1 MEEVEKKQNYLLRLF
16 RGKISLP
23 MTYWVWFLFVT
34 FVLSVSLEFFSAQL
48 GIDPTSTQAFI
59 LFGSSIL
66 VMCYI
71 IFILIAV
78 WRSATNHE
86 GSRFWANVAKIV
98 VVVNIIVVLN
108 EMYTASKLYLDDD
121 YAIRNDIERMSEHLP
136 IEVNKNTFLTK
147 ASYDEKTIY
156 YSYQLKNMDIE
167 RTGVLTSTAS
177 EHTTKISLCKNA
189 QLKELIDNDYSFEYT
204 YYDKNDKLI
213 MMVITNKIKCEEILI
228 DENILKDIL
237 AKQKG

>member
-1 MEEVEKKQNYLLRLF
+1 MEETGKTQNYFLRLF

-34 FVLSVSLEFFSAQL
+34 FVFGISLDFFGEQL
-48 GIDPTSTQAFI
+48 GINPTSTQALI

-78 WRSATNHE
+78 WRSATNHD

-98 VVVNIIVVLN
+98 VVVNVIVVLN
-108 EMYTASKLYLDDD
+108 EMYNSSKLFLDDD
-121 YAIRNDIERMSEHLP
+121 YAIRNDIEKMSEHLP
-136 IEVNKNTFLTK
+136 IEVNKDTFLTK
-147 ASYDEKTIY
+147 ASYDAKTIY
-156 YSYQLKNMDIE
+156 YSYQLKSMDIE
-167 RTGVLTSTAS
+167 RTGILTSTAS

-189 QLKELIDNDYSFEYT
+189 DLKALIDNDYSFEYT
-204 YYDKNDKLI
+204 YYDKNDKL
-213 MMVITNKIKCEEILI
+213 MMKVITNKIKCKEILA
-228 DENILKDIL
+228 DENMLKNIL
-237 AKQKG
+237 AEQKG